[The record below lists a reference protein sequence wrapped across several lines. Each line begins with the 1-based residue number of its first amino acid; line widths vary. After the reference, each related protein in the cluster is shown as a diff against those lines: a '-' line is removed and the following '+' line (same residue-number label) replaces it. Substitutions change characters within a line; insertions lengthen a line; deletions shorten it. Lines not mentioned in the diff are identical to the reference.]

1 MKKLKK
7 LMLWYH
13 MFNKRLLHRY
23 SFILIL
29 VLIPILVPIA
39 KLAMSEDSSIL
50 KVALVS
56 NESKS
61 AEEII
66 KSLSKEK
73 SIIKYVV
80 FDTEEAAR
88 KSVRT
93 QETDAAWIFSENFD
107 EELSEYAKDK
117 NKKPIISV
125 VEREDNI
132 AQKLSRIQ
140 LFGSVFPH
148 LSYELFEGF
157 IYNNILS
164 PDEIHERYLKNYYAT
179 DSADG
184 DVVEIKT
191 FNDQKTSSDSD
202 YLTAPFRGIL
212 SILIIFAGISG
223 AMMFLSDQISGKYD
237 WLSPKK
243 RIIPALGLSFSAA
256 SMTGLVVFLAL
267 IFSGFIKNL
276 WIEIIAMILFIIA
289 STLFSLFFAV
299 VFRSAGKLG
308 AMTPFLI
315 LLMIV
320 LCPIFFSI
328 DSLKAITMLL
338 PPYYYLNAIADSKFL
353 IYMVIYIIA
362 LYLIVSALNS
372 ILNNR
377 ARNSSYLG

>member
-13 MFNKRLLHRY
+13 MFNKRLLHKY

-29 VLIPILVPIA
+29 VLVPILVPVA

-61 AEEII
+61 AEEIV
-66 KSLSKEK
+66 KSLSNKK
-73 SIIKYVV
+73 SIIKYIV

-88 KSVRT
+88 KSVRL

-107 EELSEYAKDK
+107 EELSEYAKDRS
-117 NKKPIISV
+117 KKPIISV

-148 LSYELFEGF
+148 LSYELFKGF
-157 IYNNILS
+157 IYKNILS
-164 PDEIHERYLKNYYAT
+164 PDEIPERYLKNYYAT

-191 FNDQKTSSDSD
+191 FNDQRTNSDSD
-202 YLTAPFRGIL
+202 FLTAPFRGIL

-223 AMMFLSDQISGKYD
+223 IMMFLTDQASGKYD
-237 WLSPKK
+237 WLTPKK
-243 RIIPALGLSFSAA
+243 RIIPAFGLCFSAV

-276 WIEIIAMILFIIA
+276 LIEVIALFLFIIA

-328 DSLKAITMLL
+328 DVLKGITLLL

-362 LYLIVSALNS
+362 LYLIVTALNC